1 MHAKTKHYLEIR
13 KIFIYIL
20 MIAIAFLF
28 ILPFFIMVIG
38 SVQDLQYFS
47 GDMKSWLPKQMTV
60 KNFQLVLSGN
70 LFFRWF
76 FNSMV
81 ISVIPVLTSALIS
94 TLLGYIFAKKNFVG
108 KNVVFWLFLSMIM
121 IPSQVLVMP
130 TYIMF
135 TKFNWINTY
144 WVFLI
149 PGLWDITAF
158 FLMKQVIMS
167 LPDSLLEAAKL
178 DGCNELQ
185 TFTSVVLPLSKQAIA
200 TISVLSFMSNF
211 TNLFYPLIY
220 TSTNRMYTMTVG
232 LASMMTET
240 GGFSFQM
247 AGAVLNF
254 LPTLIIFIALQK
266 YFTQGIAMAGIKG

>member
-1 MHAKTKHYLEIR
+1 
-13 KIFIYIL
+13 